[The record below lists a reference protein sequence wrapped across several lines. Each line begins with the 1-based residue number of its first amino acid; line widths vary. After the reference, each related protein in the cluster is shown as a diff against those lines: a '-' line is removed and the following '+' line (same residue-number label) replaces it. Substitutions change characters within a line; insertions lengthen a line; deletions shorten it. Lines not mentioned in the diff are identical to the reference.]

1 MSAVDAARSLVEQHP
16 AHRVVSLYLDLDP
29 ERFATPRARTSQIH
43 SLLDGATREVEDDD
57 TLDHEELVAL
67 RERIGNLLPGAS
79 VFVSALTEGGLDP
92 LRGALLIAAR
102 RGTEIA
108 EVRFSSSDRT

>member
-29 ERFATPRARTSQIH
+29 ERFATPRAPTSQIH
-43 SLLDGATREVEDDD
+43 SLLDEATREVENDD

-67 RERIGNLLPGAS
+67 REDLERIRSYLTTSGEEAFKGARS
-79 VFVSALTEGGLDP
+79 LAVFCSIRDDMFEVIKLTRPVEG
-92 LRGALLIAAR
+92 
-102 RGTEIA
+102 
-108 EVRFSSSDRT
+108 